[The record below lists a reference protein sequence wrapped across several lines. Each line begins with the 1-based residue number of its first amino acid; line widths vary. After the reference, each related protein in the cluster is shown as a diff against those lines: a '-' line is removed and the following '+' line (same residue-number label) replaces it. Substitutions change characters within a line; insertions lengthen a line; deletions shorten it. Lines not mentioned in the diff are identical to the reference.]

1 MVSSRHAQ
9 VCFHWIF
16 KFQSLTFAFVQPLTN
31 FYSRDFIAGRNLFVV
46 CFRSEKNYFFLGTGN
61 ISVWHPFY
69 ISKRTHKF
77 QCRAE
82 RVFHVILFE
91 PQVKNHGLKIII
103 FSSHLEFP
111 PIAWFAK
118 SGCLNRLQSVSV
130 ASLLL
135 GADWEWFITIFVN
148 RLQSKYF
155 STCEFISSLIIQ
167 SLLRG
172 WARLVESIN
181 FARKSQSNS
190 MKVEPFYIHLFYAQS
205 WLKLWVVFETKINL
219 CSKIKIQ
226 IHSNDGE
233 VKM

>member
-31 FYSRDFIAGRNLFVV
+31 FYSRDFIAARNLFVV

-135 GADWEWFITIFVN
+135 GVIHHDLCKQIAVEILLNLRIYFLTYHSKFV
-148 RLQSKYF
+148 
-155 STCEFISSLIIQ
+155 TWVGE
-167 SLLRG
+167 
-172 WARLVESIN
+172 ARRIN
-181 FARKSQSNS
+181 Q
-190 MKVEPFYIHLFYAQS
+190 
-205 WLKLWVVFETKINL
+205 L
-219 CSKIKIQ
+219 C
-226 IHSNDGE
+226 
-233 VKM
+233 